1 MSGPSRASGWGA
13 APGRASDADVRS
25 AWQAYQAA
33 AQQLDAVRRT
43 AVAEAARHAREAH
56 AAREEL
62 TLVRAELAASHARLQ
77 NAGAPPA
84 DLLPRDGDARAAT
97 PQLAGGP
104 PDVLEAVRRARSSL
118 ESSAAALTGQR
129 PRRPVRISRLGRR
142 NLLGYAPV
150 ALAALAGQIALYV
163 LAGTERNAMTVLVA
177 GLLLPVAAFG
187 FGWLTVG
194 LAFPPA
200 TSGRVERTPL
210 LGAVMC
216 AVPALLAFVVAVVA
230 VAMQ

>member
-1 MSGPSRASGWGA
+1 MSGASGWGSL
-13 APGRASDADVRS
+13 PGRARDAGDVRS

-43 AVAEAARHAREAH
+43 AVAEAARHAKAVQ

-62 TLVRAELAASHARLQ
+62 TLVRAELADSHARLR
-77 NAGAPPA
+77 NVGAPPA
-84 DLLPRDGDARAAT
+84 DLLPGNGDATAAVQ
-97 PQLAGGP
+97 QLAGGP
-104 PDVLEAVRRARSSL
+104 SDVLEELRQARSTL
-118 ESSAAALTGQR
+118 ESSEAALTGKG

-163 LAGTERNAMTVLVA
+163 LAGSGRNAMIALLA

-187 FGWLTVG
+187 LGWVTVG
-194 LAFPPA
+194 LAFPA
-200 TSGRVERTPL
+200 GRTGEVERTPL
-210 LGAVMC
+210 LGAVLC
-216 AVPALLAFVVAVVA
+216 AVPALLTFVVAVV
-230 VAMQ
+230 VVIL